1 MDVEKYW
8 ERREAAGLDPLIYL
22 DLFTLRGIEAF
33 CSFLA
38 GIAPALRDQTDQSMK
53 WVAYAKALGI
63 TEIERTDDGKIDL
76 GIQELT
82 RGQLDGRTLAEF
94 VSYPDIAIKW
104 HAIWVGSTDA
114 SGEVYDFRLEIRQ
127 GVGSPCQG
135 MLTGR
140 QFGQVLSALAQRD
153 QSTGLPLNMANVWRN
168 PPDVAA
174 GKTEDTA
181 NILVYVPDLTHP
193 LFKRDSEAKFTRK
206 DGRAY
211 VRP

>member
-1 MDVEKYW
+1 MDVEQYW

-22 DLFTLRGIEAF
+22 DLLTLRGIEAF
-33 CSFLA
+33 CSFLT
-38 GIAPALRDQTDQSMK
+38 GITPALKDQTDQSQK
-53 WVAYAKALGI
+53 WIAFAAKLGI
-63 TEIERTDDGKIDL
+63 TEIERTNDGKIDL

-104 HAIWVGSTDA
+104 HAIWVVSTNA
-114 SGEVYDFRLEIRQ
+114 SREVSDFRIEIRQ
-127 GVGSPCQG
+127 GIGAPCQG
-135 MLTGR
+135 ALTGW
-140 QFGQVLSALAQRD
+140 QFGQVLGALARRD
-153 QSTGLPLNMANVWRN
+153 ESTGLPLNMANVWRN

-181 NILVYVPDLTHP
+181 NVLLYVPDGTHP
-193 LFKRDSEAKFTRK
+193 LYKKNSEAKFIRK